1 MGMARNMPKP
11 PPRRQDGDRGSKA
24 IGVIAMRAPASF
36 EPAVPTRWGA
46 DDTARRNGG
55 LKREISDQLRF
66 LAVLLLLPYVG
77 WLIFAYRYHFL
88 DGVNLLVHEAGHVVF
103 AVFGDTPDLLGGTLL
118 QLLVP
123 AVFVGSFLRR
133 RMTFEGAVCGVW
145 LAESLMYTARYLAD
159 AQAQALPLVGGHI
172 HDWHWLLSHAGLL
185 AHCEAIGNLLHVVAS
200 MAAGAA
206 LVWAARRAFLPDA
219 CASSVSR
226 PPVRETSAF

>member
-1 MGMARNMPKP
+1 
-11 PPRRQDGDRGSKA
+11 
-24 IGVIAMRAPASF
+24 MRAPASF

-103 AVFGDTPDLLGGTLL
+103 AVFGDTPGLLGGTLL

-133 RMTFEGAVCGVW
+133 RMTFEGAVCGIW
-145 LAESLMYTARYLAD
+145 LAESLMYTGRYIGDARAL
-159 AQAQALPLVGGHI
+159 QLPLLGEI
-172 HDWHWLLSHAGLL
+172 HDWNELLIRGGLL
-185 AHCEAIGNLLHVVAS
+185 EQAEVLGSAVHVVAS
-200 MAAGAA
+200 LLALTALGAA
-206 LVWAARRAFLPDA
+206 AQQVLAGRM
-219 CASSVSR
+219 AS
-226 PPVRETSAF
+226 